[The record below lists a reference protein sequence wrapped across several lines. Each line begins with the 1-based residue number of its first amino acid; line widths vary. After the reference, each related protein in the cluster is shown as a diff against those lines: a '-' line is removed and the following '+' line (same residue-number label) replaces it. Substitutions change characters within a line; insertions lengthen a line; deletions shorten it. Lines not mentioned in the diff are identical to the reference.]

1 MAERDYAHE
10 ADMRALRREQ
20 LYADIPIEEIE
31 DSWEPD
37 DWAIW
42 DDIDRNPGDGYEMQ
56 RPE

>member
-1 MAERDYAHE
+1 MIERDYAHE

-20 LYADIPIEEIE
+20 LEADTPLEEIE
-31 DSWEPD
+31 DSWED

-42 DDIDRNPGDGYEMQ
+42 DDIDRNPGSGYDMP

>member
-1 MAERDYAHE
+1 MIERDYAHE

-20 LYADIPIEEIE
+20 LYADISLEEIE
-31 DSWEPD
+31 EAQEED

-42 DDIDRNPGDGYEMQ
+42 DDIDRNPGRGYDMP